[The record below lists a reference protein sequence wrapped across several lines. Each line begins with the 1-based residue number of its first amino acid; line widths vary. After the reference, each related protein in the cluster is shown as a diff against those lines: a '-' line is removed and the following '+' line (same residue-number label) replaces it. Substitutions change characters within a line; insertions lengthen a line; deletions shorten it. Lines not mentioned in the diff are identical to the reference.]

1 MSALRFL
8 TRLANG
14 TIQLVS
20 GITSS
25 AGGADA
31 NKIIATDGSGK
42 IDASLLPAGVEL
54 QVESMVSSED
64 FDAGDFINIY
74 DNGGTRTARLAVAN
88 DPNKIAH
95 GFVIDASLTGA
106 TVSVYTKGVNTGI
119 VGDENTKYYLS
130 STTAGLATATAPA
143 DTVGHFQQ
151 VLGFGTG
158 SGVLFEFDDPIYFG

>member
-20 GITSS
+20 GITAS

-31 NKIIATDGSGK
+31 NKIIATNGTGK
-42 IDASLLPAGVEL
+42 IDASFLPAGVEL
-54 QVESMVSSED
+54 QVESMTTSED
-64 FDAGDFINIY
+64 LDIGDFVNIY
-74 DNGGTRTARLAVAN
+74 DNAGTRTARLAVAN

-95 GFVIDASLTGA
+95 GYVLAATLTGA
-106 TVSVYTKGVNTGI
+106 TAQVYTKGVNTG
-119 VGDENTKYYLS
+119 VTGNENTKYYLS
-130 STTAGLATATAPA
+130 SSIAGASTSTAPT
-143 DTVGHFQQ
+143 DTSGHFQQ

-158 SGVLFEFDDPIYFG
+158 NGVLFEFDDPIYFG